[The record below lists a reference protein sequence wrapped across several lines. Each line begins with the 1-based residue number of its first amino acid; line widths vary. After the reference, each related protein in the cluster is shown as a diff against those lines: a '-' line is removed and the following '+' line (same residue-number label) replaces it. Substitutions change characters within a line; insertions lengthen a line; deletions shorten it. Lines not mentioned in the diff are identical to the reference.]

1 MFYLAG
7 FIKSLGRRIEKICT
21 VCKNDVVF
29 QLEFTVYPQHFM
41 IKFSAQGDRIVRTST
56 ERVTEKVTE
65 RVTETENRLRTL
77 LRENPVCRKTGN
89 KIRYKT
95 AKNVSIINTKKDES
109 CVSKCKL
116 SS

>member
-29 QLEFTVYPQHFM
+29 QPEFTVYPQHLM
-41 IKFSAQGDRIVRTST
+41 IKFSAHGDRIVRTST
-56 ERVTEKVTE
+56 DRVTE

-77 LRENPVCRKTGN
+77 LREDPVCRKTGN
-89 KIRYKT
+89 KIPSVLDIKPQET
-95 AKNVSIINTKKDES
+95 F
-109 CVSKCKL
+109 
-116 SS
+116 